1 MITETQKPPLVSVI
15 MPVRNEGAAIQ
26 RSLDSVLAQ
35 DYPKEH
41 LEVLVADGMS
51 DDGTRDLLS
60 GYAERDARIRIIDN
74 PARIMVTG
82 FNAGLDVS
90 RGEVVIMLG
99 GHSEI
104 APDYVGNCVRYLQ
117 QDLADCVGGPIE
129 TIANS
134 AMGSAIALAMSTPF
148 GIGGVA
154 FRVGTETEGY
164 VDTVAFGAYTRKIIT
179 QGGRLDEELVRNQ
192 DDEYNYRLRK
202 LGARILLSPAIRSR
216 YYSRSTLGAL
226 WSQYFQYG
234 LWKVR
239 VMQKHPRQMRP
250 RQFAP
255 PLFVAA
261 CLLSLGLSLFSPL
274 GLWLCALVFGSY
286 LLANLCCSFLAV
298 RKGSWK
304 LLPLL
309 PVIFATLHF
318 SYGSGFLLGLARFW
332 NRWSL

>member
-51 DDGTRDLLS
+51 YDGTRALLS
-60 GYAERDARIRIIDN
+60 GYAQRDARIRIIDN

-82 FNAGLDVS
+82 FNAGLELS

-117 QDLADCVGGPIE
+117 QDVADCVGGPIE
-129 TIANS
+129 TISNS

-154 FRVGTETEGY
+154 FRVGTEKEAY
-164 VDTVAFGAYTRKIIT
+164 VDTVAFGAYTRKII
-179 QGGRLDEELVRNQ
+179 GRAGKLDEELVRNQ

-202 LGARILLSPAIRSR
+202 LGARILLSPTIRSR

-234 LWKVR
+234 VWKVR
-239 VMQKHPRQMRP
+239 VLQKHPRQMRP
-250 RQFAP
+250 RQFVP
-255 PLFVAA
+255 PLFVLA
-261 CLLSLGLSLFSPL
+261 CLLSIGLAFFSQP

-286 LLANLCCSFLAV
+286 LVANVFCSIAAV
-298 RKGSWK
+298 RKGNWK

-309 PVIFATLHF
+309 PIIFAALHF
-318 SYGSGFLLGLARFW
+318 SYGLGFLLGLVRFW
-332 NRWSL
+332 NRWGS

>member
-35 DYPKEH
+35 DYPKER

-74 PARIMVTG
+74 PARIMVSG

-117 QDLADCVGGPIE
+117 QDVADCVGGPIE

-154 FRVGTETEGY
+154 FRVGTEKEDY
-164 VDTVAFGAYTRKIIT
+164 VDTVAFGAYTRKIIARA
-179 QGGRLDEELVRNQ
+179 GRLDEELVRNQ

-202 LGARILLSPAIRSR
+202 LGARILLSPSIRSR

-234 LWKVR
+234 FWKVR

-250 RQFAP
+250 RQFVP
-255 PLFVAA
+255 PLFVLA

-274 GLWLCALVFGSY
+274 GLWLCALGFGSY
-286 LLANLCCSFLAV
+286 LLANLGCSVAAV
-298 RKGSWK
+298 QKGSWN
-304 LLPLL
+304 LLPLM
-309 PVIFATLHF
+309 PIIFATLHF
-318 SYGSGFLLGLARFW
+318 SYGFGFLLGLVRFW
-332 NRWSL
+332 NRWGS